1 LKNDSRAIIT
11 AASHAS
17 KAADF
22 LLAFAQPRYSVEG
35 AA

>member
-1 LKNDSRAIIT
+1 LKNDSRAIIN

-22 LLAFAQPRYSVEG
+22 LLAFTAPAQVEN